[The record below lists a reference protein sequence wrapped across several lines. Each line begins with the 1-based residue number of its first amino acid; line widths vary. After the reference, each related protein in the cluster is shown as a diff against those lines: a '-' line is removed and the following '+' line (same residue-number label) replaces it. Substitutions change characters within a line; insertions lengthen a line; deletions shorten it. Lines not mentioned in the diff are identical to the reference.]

1 MYELLKTKGNYSIL
15 PLMEEILHQLVG
27 SLSNCLQGFIHARKN
42 YLPTGA
48 GFLPSTV
55 RNQH

>member
-1 MYELLKTKGNYSIL
+1 MANWGDTVDGS
-15 PLMEEILHQLVG
+15 EILLTTWDVQNPV
-27 SLSNCLQGFIHARKN
+27 NNRKN

-55 RNQH
+55 